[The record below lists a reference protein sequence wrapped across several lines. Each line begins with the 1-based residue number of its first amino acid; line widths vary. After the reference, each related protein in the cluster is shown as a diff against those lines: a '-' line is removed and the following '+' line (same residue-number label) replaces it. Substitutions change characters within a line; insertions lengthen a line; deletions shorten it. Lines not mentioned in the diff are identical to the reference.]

1 MPTKNKII
9 LTFLVI
15 LTAVLITFF
24 EYVESNILHVWLI
37 IMVVFLM
44 IIGLWVLPEAKGKI
58 THEK

>member
-24 EYVESNILHVWLI
+24 EYVESNISHMWLI
-37 IMVVFLM
+37 IMVAFLM
-44 IIGLWVLPEAKGKI
+44 IIGLWVFPEAKGKM
-58 THEK
+58 THEE